1 MIKMIRLEK
10 VNEVKMIAQFD
21 AVDKFLI
28 AMGIDSSKLTTMEV
42 STLRYVMLK
51 AIENESNL
59 AVSDFMYNNDYLGR
73 SRIVNKNSYISV

>member
-1 MIKMIRLEK
+1 MIKLEK

-21 AVDKFLI
+21 AVDKFLT
-28 AMGIDSSKLTTMEV
+28 AVGINSSKLTTMEV

-59 AVSDFMYNNDYLGR
+59 AVSDFMYNNDYLG
-73 SRIVNKNSYISV
+73 IEINK

>member
-1 MIKMIRLEK
+1 MIKMIKLEK

-28 AMGIDSSKLTTMEV
+28 AMGVDSSKLTTMEV

-59 AVSDFMYNNDYLGR
+59 AVSDFMYNNDYLG
-73 SRIVNKNSYISV
+73 ITNNN

>member
-1 MIKMIRLEK
+1 MIKLEK

-21 AVDKFLI
+21 AVDKFLT
-28 AMGIDSSKLTTMEV
+28 AMGINSSKLTTMEV

-59 AVSDFMYNNDYLGR
+59 AVSDFMYNNDYLGIEV
-73 SRIVNKNSYISV
+73 SK

>member
-1 MIKMIRLEK
+1 MIKLEK

-21 AVDKFLI
+21 AVDKFLTAI
-28 AMGIDSSKLTTMEV
+28 GIDSSKLTTLEV

-59 AVSDFMYNNDYLGR
+59 AVSDFMYNNDYLG
-73 SRIVNKNSYISV
+73 ITNNK

>member
-1 MIKMIRLEK
+1 MIKMIKLEK

-21 AVDKFLI
+21 AVDKFLT
-28 AMGIDSSKLTTMEV
+28 AVGINSSKLTTMEV

-59 AVSDFMYNNDYLGR
+59 AVSDFMYNNDYLGIEV
-73 SRIVNKNSYISV
+73 SK

>member
-1 MIKMIRLEK
+1 MIKLEK

-28 AMGIDSSKLTTMEV
+28 AIGVDSSKLTTMEV

-59 AVSDFMYNNDYLGR
+59 AVSDFMYNNDYLGIEV
-73 SRIVNKNSYISV
+73 SK

>member
-1 MIKMIRLEK
+1 MIKMIKLEK

-59 AVSDFMYNNDYLGR
+59 AVSDFMYNNDYLG
-73 SRIVNKNSYISV
+73 ISNNN

>member
-1 MIKMIRLEK
+1 MIKMIKLEK

-28 AMGIDSSKLTTMEV
+28 AIGVDSSKLTTMEV

-59 AVSDFMYNNDYLGR
+59 AVSDFMYNNDYPG
-73 SRIVNKNSYISV
+73 ITNNN

>member
-59 AVSDFMYNNDYLGR
+59 AVSDFMYNNDYLG
-73 SRIVNKNSYISV
+73 ID

>member
-1 MIKMIRLEK
+1 MIKMIKLEK

-59 AVSDFMYNNDYLGR
+59 AVSDFMYNNDYLGIEV
-73 SRIVNKNSYISV
+73 SK

>member
-1 MIKMIRLEK
+1 MIKLEK

-21 AVDKFLI
+21 AVDKFLT
-28 AMGIDSSKLTTMEV
+28 AVGINSSKLTTMEV

-59 AVSDFMYNNDYLGR
+59 AVSDFMYNNDYLGIEV
-73 SRIVNKNSYISV
+73 SK

>member
-1 MIKMIRLEK
+1 MIKLEK
-10 VNEVKMIAQFD
+10 VNEVKMIDQFD
-21 AVDKFLI
+21 AVDKFLT

-59 AVSDFMYNNDYLGR
+59 VL
-73 SRIVNKNSYISV
+73 

>member
-1 MIKMIRLEK
+1 MIKLEK

-21 AVDKFLI
+21 AVDKFLT
-28 AMGIDSSKLTTMEV
+28 AVGIDSSKLTTMEV

-59 AVSDFMYNNDYLGR
+59 AVSDFMYNNDYLG
-73 SRIVNKNSYISV
+73 INNN

>member
-1 MIKMIRLEK
+1 MIKLEK

-21 AVDKFLI
+21 AVDKFLTS
-28 AMGIDSSKLTTMEV
+28 MGIDSSKLTTMEV

-59 AVSDFMYNNDYLGR
+59 LVSDFMYNNDYLG
-73 SRIVNKNSYISV
+73 VEISK

>member
-1 MIKMIRLEK
+1 MIKLEK
-10 VNEVKMIAQFD
+10 VKEVKMIAQFD
-21 AVDKFLI
+21 AVDKFLT

-59 AVSDFMYNNDYLGR
+59 AVSDFMYNNDYLG
-73 SRIVNKNSYISV
+73 INNN

>member
-1 MIKMIRLEK
+1 MIKLEK

-28 AMGIDSSKLTTMEV
+28 AMGVDSSKLTTMEV

-59 AVSDFMYNNDYLGR
+59 AVSDFMYNNDYLG
-73 SRIVNKNSYISV
+73 ISNNN

>member
-1 MIKMIRLEK
+1 MIKLEK

-21 AVDKFLI
+21 AVDKFLT
-28 AMGIDSSKLTTMEV
+28 AMGVNSSKLTTMEV

-59 AVSDFMYNNDYLGR
+59 AVSDFMYNNDYPG
-73 SRIVNKNSYISV
+73 ITNNN

>member
-1 MIKMIRLEK
+1 MIKMIKLEK

-21 AVDKFLI
+21 AVDKFLT
-28 AMGIDSSKLTTMEV
+28 AMGVNSSKLTTMEV

-59 AVSDFMYNNDYLGR
+59 AVSDFMYNNDYLG
-73 SRIVNKNSYISV
+73 ISNNN

>member
-1 MIKMIRLEK
+1 MIKMIKLEK

-21 AVDKFLI
+21 AVDKFLT
-28 AMGIDSSKLTTMEV
+28 AMGINSSKLTTMEV

-59 AVSDFMYNNDYLGR
+59 AVSDFMYNNDYLGIEV
-73 SRIVNKNSYISV
+73 SK

>member
-1 MIKMIRLEK
+1 MIKLEK

-28 AMGIDSSKLTTMEV
+28 AMGVDSSKLTTMEV

-59 AVSDFMYNNDYLGR
+59 AVSDFMYNNDYLGIEV
-73 SRIVNKNSYISV
+73 SK

>member
-1 MIKMIRLEK
+1 MIKMIKLEK

-28 AMGIDSSKLTTMEV
+28 AMGVDSSKLTTMEV

-59 AVSDFMYNNDYLGR
+59 AVSDFMYNNDYLGIEV
-73 SRIVNKNSYISV
+73 SK

>member
-1 MIKMIRLEK
+1 MIKLEK

-21 AVDKFLI
+21 AVDKFLT

-59 AVSDFMYNNDYLGR
+59 LVSDFMYNNDYLG
-73 SRIVNKNSYISV
+73 IEISK

>member
-1 MIKMIRLEK
+1 MIKLEK

-21 AVDKFLI
+21 AVDKFLT

-59 AVSDFMYNNDYLGR
+59 AVSDFMYNNDYLG
-73 SRIVNKNSYISV
+73 ITNNN

>member
-59 AVSDFMYNNDYLGR
+59 AVSDFMYNNDYLG
-73 SRIVNKNSYISV
+73 IEVQ

>member
-1 MIKMIRLEK
+1 MIKMIKLEK

-28 AMGIDSSKLTTMEV
+28 AMGVDSSKLTTMEV

-59 AVSDFMYNNDYLGR
+59 AVSDFMYNNDYLG
-73 SRIVNKNSYISV
+73 ISNNN

>member
-1 MIKMIRLEK
+1 MIKMIKLEK

-21 AVDKFLI
+21 AVDKFLT
-28 AMGIDSSKLTTMEV
+28 AMGVNSSKLTTMEV

-59 AVSDFMYNNDYLGR
+59 AVSDFMYNNDYLG
-73 SRIVNKNSYISV
+73 I